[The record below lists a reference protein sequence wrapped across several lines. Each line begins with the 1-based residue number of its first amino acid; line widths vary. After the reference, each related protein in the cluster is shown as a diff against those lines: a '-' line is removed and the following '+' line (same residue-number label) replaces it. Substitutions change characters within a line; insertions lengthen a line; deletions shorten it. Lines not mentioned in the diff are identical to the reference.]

1 MPRGYILPP
10 PPAASLHCLVLS
22 NCRYLENL
30 EPQLAE
36 QSRLQTR
43 VKELE
48 TRLLALEPGTQPSR
62 SSSAQQF
69 LTPPE
74 VSSATNRYL
83 SPGLE
88 TSYNQW
94 LVRAF
99 QAIRTRLSIMVLDCK
114 TKKTIPI
121 LESSRLA
128 RLARV
133 GTLARHREVLPLAHN
148 LIDNSDI
155 HEFHQKRR
163 LIWYGRFRIT
173 FLTSSPRY

>member
-69 LTPPE
+69 LTPPGSLE
-74 VSSATNRYL
+74 CHKSIFIPWTRNFLQSVVSPRI
-83 SPGLE
+83 PGYPNPVI
-88 TSYNQW
+88 YNG
-94 LVRAF
+94 
-99 QAIRTRLSIMVLDCK
+99 
-114 TKKTIPI
+114 
-121 LESSRLA
+121 SRLQNKEDDTDPGVFEA
-128 RLARV
+128 GEA
-133 GTLARHREVLPLAHN
+133 G
-148 LIDNSDI
+148 
-155 HEFHQKRR
+155 KG
-163 LIWYGRFRIT
+163 WYLGSASGS
-173 FLTSSPRY
+173 TSSGSQLD